1 MSSTNNQMNELKKI
15 IKDESKQ
22 INNNLPIITS
32 EVVTLI
38 LVALIAI
45 TALSMSIYTYEDNK
59 DKPSN
64 AFTSIDITGSGTGT
78 GSGEVVA
85 VGGTALTLVADA
97 GFQITGTD
105 TNKKIEFLNTGGAS
119 SGTPQG
125 PDSSIQ
131 FRVDSLN
138 FGGNIGLSFDEGTST
153 LNSTNI
159 ITGGLSA
166 SGLTYPRSDGSVGQ
180 FLRTDG
186 SGGLSFAAAPS
197 GIGYGASSGL
207 TLTGGTSFSV
217 VAGDGITV
225 NTGVCVKLQTS
236 SNLILDSTG
245 LGLSPI
251 ITGVSFQG
259 NPIGV
264 SYGGTGLT
272 STGGTCQFL
281 YSSNGIEYSNIGLC
295 GGTSI
300 GLNYSSNPGFITIN
314 YTGTGGGG
322 GTGVST
328 INELGDAASNGTSF
342 TNSIMLGQKP
352 LQGSLNNAN
361 FNTAVGLSAM
371 YQITS
376 GTSNVVIG
384 YNAGGDITEGTNLTI
399 IGASA
404 GSGITDGNNLIVIGA
419 NANNSASSNEIT
431 LGDSNIGTLRVG
443 TTVLTSLSDGR
454 DKTNIEN
461 TQYGLDFLMR
471 LRPVDYT
478 WQRRN
483 LEPGDANN
491 PKNGKRRSG
500 FIAQELL
507 EAAGEDG
514 NQVLDLVYDV
524 NPERLEARYGNLIP
538 SMVKSIQQ
546 LENKVRMLED
556 RLL

>member
-1 MSSTNNQMNELKKI
+1 MSSQKEINELKKMIESEEKGMKQGNIPRPSGEIFVI
-15 IKDESKQ
+15 I
-22 INNNLPIITS
+22 
-32 EVVTLI
+32 LI
-38 LVALIAI
+38 SLIASA
-45 TALSMSIYTYEDNK
+45 ALAMSIYTYEDNK

-64 AFTSIDITGSGTGT
+64 AFTSIDITGFT
-78 GSGEVVA
+78 GSGNEEVVA
-85 VGGTALTLVADA
+85 VGGTKLTLVADT
-97 GFQITGTD
+97 GLSITGTD
-105 TNKKIEFLNTGGAS
+105 SDKKIEFVNTRS
-119 SGTPQG
+119 SGTGAPSGPPQ
-125 PDSSIQ
+125 SIQ
-131 FRVDSLN
+131 YSDSGV
-138 FGGNIGLSFDEGTST
+138 FAGNNGLSFNPATTT
-153 LNSTNI
+153 LNANNI

-166 SGLTYPRSDGSVGQ
+166 SGLTYPRSDGSPGQ
-180 FLRTDG
+180 FLKTDG

-207 TLTGGTSFSV
+207 RLIGTSFSV

-225 NTGVCVKLQTS
+225 NTGVCVKLQTNEN
-236 SNLILDSTG
+236 NLILDSTG
-245 LGLSPI
+245 LGLSTI

-272 STGGTCQFL
+272 SISGTSQFL
-281 YSSNGIEYSNIGLC
+281 YSSNGIEYSHIGLC
-295 GGTSI
+295 EGTSI
-300 GLNYSSNPGFITIN
+300 VLDYSSNPGFITIN
-314 YTGTGGGG
+314 YTGTGGG

-352 LQGSLNNAN
+352 QGPLNNAN

-371 YQITS
+371 YRITS

-384 YNAGGDITEGTNLTI
+384 YNAG
-399 IGASA
+399 
-404 GSGITDGNNLIVIGA
+404 SGITSENNLIVIGA
-419 NANNSASSNEIT
+419 NATHSGNSDEIT
-431 LGDSNIGTLRVG
+431 LGNSNHETLRVG

-454 DKTNIEN
+454 DKTNIEE

-478 WQRRN
+478 WRRRN

-514 NQVLDLVYDV
+514 NQILDLVYDV

-546 LENKVRMLED
+546 LENKVRILED